1 MLIIKEANFEDIEKE
16 WALLRDMPLDENG
29 CINSYHGVK
38 RQDFDKA
45 VYSMIESK
53 QGINLPEGFV
63 PDTTLFVWMDDKPIG
78 LFRVRHYLNES
89 LRAGSGH
96 IGYWIAPQYRDRG
109 YATEALGLVL
119 KYAAKIIDEEEF
131 YLRVDKT
138 NPASLRVMEK
148 NGGKIVSEDAKKY
161 YVRIAKPEVGE
172 EPAPAEEAKPVQ
184 VSPPAEKLSVYI
196 REMKPEE
203 YPLLDEFLYEA
214 IFIPE
219 GVEPPPREIINQP
232 ELQVYVKDFGN
243 QPHDGCLVAEY
254 EGKVVGAVWVRDMPD
269 YGHIRDGE
277 PSFAIAVLK
286 EYRGHGIG
294 TALME
299 RMLGRLT
306 ARGYAN
312 ASLAV
317 QKANYAVRMYK
328 NVGFVVVGENEEEF
342 IMEAELGASLSE

>member
-1 MLIIKEANFEDIEKE
+1 MLTIREANFEDIEKE
-16 WALLRDMPLDENG
+16 WLMLRDMPLDENG

-45 VYSMIESK
+45 LFSMIESK

-78 LFRVRHYLNES
+78 LFRVRHYLNDS
-89 LRAGSGH
+89 LRTGSGH

-119 KYAAKIIDEEEF
+119 QYAAKIIDEDEF

-148 NGGKIVSEDAKKY
+148 NGGHIVSEDTKKY
-161 YVRIAKPEVGE
+161 YVRIPKPEITE
-172 EPAPAEEAKPVQ
+172 PEPA
-184 VSPPAEKLSVYI
+184 VSPAAPQQAEVHI
-196 REMKPEE
+196 RAMAPEE
-203 YPLLDEFLYEA
+203 YPLLNDFLYEA

-219 GVEPPPREIINQP
+219 GVEPPPREIINDP
-232 ELQVYVKDFGN
+232 ALQVYVKDFGTK
-243 QPHDGCLVAEY
+243 PDDGCLVAEQD
-254 EGKVVGAVWVRDMPD
+254 GKIVGAVWVRDMPD

-286 EYRGHGIG
+286 EYRSRGIG
-294 TALME
+294 TQLMQ

-328 NVGFVVVGENEEEF
+328 NVGFVIVGENDQEF
-342 IMEAELGASLSE
+342 IMEADLGQVK

>member
-16 WALLRDMPLDENG
+16 WALVRDMPLDENG

-63 PDTTLFVWMDDKPIG
+63 PDTTLFVWMGDKPIG
-78 LFRVRHYLNES
+78 LFRVRHYLNDS
-89 LRAGSGH
+89 LRTGSGH
-96 IGYWIAPQYRDRG
+96 IGYWIAPQYRGKG
-109 YATEALGLVL
+109 YATEALALVM
-119 KYAAKIIDEEEF
+119 KYAAKIIDEDEF

-148 NGGKIVSEDAKKY
+148 NGGKIVSEDDKKY
-161 YVRIAKPEVGE
+161 YVRIPKPEIVE
-172 EPAPAEEAKPVQ
+172 EAVSAAEEVQ
-184 VSPPAEKLSVYI
+184 TVQSAEKISVYI

-203 YPLLDEFLYEA
+203 YPLLNEFLYQA
-214 IFIPE
+214 IFVPE
-219 GVEPPPREIINQP
+219 GVEPPPREIIEQP
-232 ELQVYVKDFGN
+232 DLQVYVKDFGTH
-243 QPHDGCLVAEY
+243 PHDGCLVAEY
-254 EGKVVGAVWVRDMPD
+254 EGKVIGAVWVRDMPD

-294 TALME
+294 TQLME

-317 QKANYAVRMYK
+317 QKANYAVRMYR

-342 IMEAELGASLSE
+342 IMEAELGNN